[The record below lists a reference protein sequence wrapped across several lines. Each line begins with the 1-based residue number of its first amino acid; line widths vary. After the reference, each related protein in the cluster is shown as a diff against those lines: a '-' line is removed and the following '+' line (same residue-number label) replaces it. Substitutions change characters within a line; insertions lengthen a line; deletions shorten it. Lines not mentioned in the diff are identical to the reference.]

1 MLPTSVIRS
10 STTPLTEMV
19 PSVLRLVG
27 EQPQVLDNV
36 VLSVSVNVVDYLF
49 GGKESTQ
56 MLFHYPSMILF
67 AGISP
72 ITISTNN

>member
-1 MLPTSVIRS
+1 VLPTSVIRS

-56 MLFHYPSMILF
+56 MLFHYKTVLSYIPLRVSVWV
-67 AGISP
+67 AV
-72 ITISTNN
+72 T